1 MLIELTNQAAAGLL
15 RELELLHLIRI
26 IPSALPTP
34 KKIPLKKYRGIISKQ
49 DGKQL
54 MEHVNQMR
62 SQWSNI

>member
-15 RELELLHLIRI
+15 RELELLQLIRV
-26 IPSALPTP
+26 IPNPVSMP

-54 MEHVNQMR
+54 QEHVNQMR